1 MNYFVDAKSF
11 IEWVQSQ
18 KRFSKKTNLDNMK
31 YFCKLLCNPESS
43 FKAIHVTG
51 TNGKGSTVAM
61 LTSVLMAKGYNV
73 GTFTSPYIECF
84 NERIAF
90 NTKPIDDD
98 DLLKMANRVIEIYPI
113 LEENNFPKPTFF
125 EFITLCAF
133 CYFKS
138 LNNLDYA
145 VIEVGMGG
153 RLDSTNVIT
162 PIVSII
168 TNVALDHM
176 QILGNTKEAIL
187 IEKLGIVK
195 DNIPVVCGLKEENL
209 KMIATNVANIHNSQI
224 VFPKYNEVKNV
235 KCDLSDTCFTY
246 QGQDYQLSLLG
257 FHQVENALLVIETF
271 NLLKDDLKLSIQDLH
286 NGLKNTK
293 WVGRLE
299 KINDDPVIY
308 IDGGHNIDGISRI
321 TEFVKSLNIPNVR
334 AVISISHDKE
344 LLPMIKMVDE
354 TFDEIIFTS
363 YTYARSAKAEDLYN
377 LSSSKNKKC
386 IENLDVVVK
395 YVLTNKKPITI
406 FLGSLYL
413 ASEIRNKLKKKPI
426 FGYFF
431 SNT

>member
-73 GTFTSPYIECF
+73 GTFTSPYVECF

-209 KMIATNVANIHNSQI
+209 KMIATNVTNIHNSQI
-224 VFPKYNEVKNV
+224 VFPKYSEVKNV

-299 KINDDPVIY
+299 KINDNPVIY

-321 TEFVKSLNIPNVR
+321 TEFVKSLNISNVR

-386 IENLDVVVK
+386 IENLDVAVK

-413 ASEIRNKLKKKPI
+413 ASEIRNKLKK
-426 FGYFF
+426 
-431 SNT
+431 

>member
-257 FHQVENALLVIETF
+257 FHQVENALLVIETY

-354 TFDEIIFTS
+354 TFDEIILTS

-386 IENLDVVVK
+386 IENLDVAVK
-395 YVLTNKKPITI
+395 YVLTNKKPITV

-413 ASEIRNKLKKKPI
+413 ASEIRNKLKK
-426 FGYFF
+426 
-431 SNT
+431 

>member
-1 MNYFVDAKSF
+1 MNYFADAKSF

-224 VFPKYNEVKNV
+224 VFPKYSEVKNV
-235 KCDLSDTCFTY
+235 KCVLSDTCFTY

-271 NLLKDDLKLSIQDLH
+271 NLLKDNLKLSIQDLH

-386 IENLDVVVK
+386 IENLDVAVK

-413 ASEIRNKLKKKPI
+413 ASEIRNKLKK
-426 FGYFF
+426 
-431 SNT
+431 

>member
-224 VFPKYNEVKNV
+224 VFPKYSEVKNV

-246 QGQDYQLSLLG
+246 QGQDYKLSLLG

-344 LLPMIKMVDE
+344 LLPMIKMVDK

-386 IENLDVVVK
+386 IENLDVAVK
-395 YVLTNKKPITI
+395 YVLTNKKPITV

-413 ASEIRNKLKKKPI
+413 ASEIRNKLKK
-426 FGYFF
+426 
-431 SNT
+431 

>member
-187 IEKLGIVK
+187 KEKLGIVK

-224 VFPKYNEVKNV
+224 VFPKYSEVKNV
-235 KCDLSDTCFTY
+235 QCDLSDTCFTY
-246 QGQDYQLSLLG
+246 QGQDYKLSLLG

-271 NLLKDDLKLSIQDLH
+271 NLLKDNLKLSIQDLH

-299 KINDDPVIY
+299 KIYDDPVIY

-377 LSSSKNKKC
+377 LSSSKYKKC
-386 IENLDVVVK
+386 IENLDVAVK
-395 YVLTNKKPITI
+395 YVLTNKKPITV

-413 ASEIRNKLKKKPI
+413 ASEIRNKLKK
-426 FGYFF
+426 
-431 SNT
+431 

>member
-187 IEKLGIVK
+187 KEKLGIVK

-235 KCDLSDTCFTY
+235 KCDLSKTCFTY

-257 FHQVENALLVIETF
+257 FHQVENELLVIETF

-344 LLPMIKMVDE
+344 LLPMIKMVDK

-386 IENLDVVVK
+386 IENLDVAVK

-413 ASEIRNKLKKKPI
+413 ASEIRNKLKK
-426 FGYFF
+426 
-431 SNT
+431 

>member
-125 EFITLCAF
+125 EFNTLCAF

-271 NLLKDDLKLSIQDLH
+271 NLLKDNLKLSIQDLH

-386 IENLDVVVK
+386 IENLDVAVK
-395 YVLTNKKPITI
+395 YVLTNKKPITV

-413 ASEIRNKLKKKPI
+413 ASEIRNKLKK
-426 FGYFF
+426 
-431 SNT
+431 

>member
-18 KRFSKKTNLDNMK
+18 KRFSKKTNLVNMK

-271 NLLKDDLKLSIQDLH
+271 NLLKDNLKLSIQDLH

-386 IENLDVVVK
+386 IENLDVAVK
-395 YVLTNKKPITI
+395 YVLTNKKPITV

-413 ASEIRNKLKKKPI
+413 ASEIRNKLKK
-426 FGYFF
+426 
-431 SNT
+431 

>member
-257 FHQVENALLVIETF
+257 FHQVENALLVIETY

-299 KINDDPVIY
+299 KINVDPVIY

-386 IENLDVVVK
+386 IENLDVAVK
-395 YVLTNKKPITI
+395 YVLTNKKPITV

-413 ASEIRNKLKKKPI
+413 ASEIRNKLKK
-426 FGYFF
+426 
-431 SNT
+431 

>member
-187 IEKLGIVK
+187 KEKLGIVK
-195 DNIPVVCGLKEENL
+195 DNIPAVCGLKEENL

-224 VFPKYNEVKNV
+224 LFPKYNEVKNV
-235 KCDLSDTCFTY
+235 KCDLSKTCFTY

-344 LLPMIKMVDE
+344 LLPMIKMVDK

-386 IENLDVVVK
+386 IENLDVAVK

-413 ASEIRNKLKKKPI
+413 ASEIRNKLKK
-426 FGYFF
+426 
-431 SNT
+431 

>member
-176 QILGNTKEAIL
+176 QILGNTKEALL

-386 IENLDVVVK
+386 IENLDVAVK
-395 YVLTNKKPITI
+395 YVLTNKKPITV

-413 ASEIRNKLKKKPI
+413 ASEIRNKLKK
-426 FGYFF
+426 
-431 SNT
+431 

>member
-176 QILGNTKEAIL
+176 QILGNNKEAIL

-271 NLLKDDLKLSIQDLH
+271 NLLKDNLKLSIQDLH

-386 IENLDVVVK
+386 IENLDVAVK
-395 YVLTNKKPITI
+395 YVLTNKKPITV

-413 ASEIRNKLKKKPI
+413 ASEIRNKLKK
-426 FGYFF
+426 
-431 SNT
+431 

>member
-209 KMIATNVANIHNSQI
+209 KMIATNVTNIHNSQI
-224 VFPKYNEVKNV
+224 VFPKYSEVKNV

-299 KINDDPVIY
+299 KINDNPVIY

-321 TEFVKSLNIPNVR
+321 TEFVKSLNISNVR

-386 IENLDVVVK
+386 IENLDVALK

-413 ASEIRNKLKKKPI
+413 ASEIRNKLKK
-426 FGYFF
+426 
-431 SNT
+431 

>member
-224 VFPKYNEVKNV
+224 VFPKYSEVKNV

-386 IENLDVVVK
+386 IENLDVAVK

-413 ASEIRNKLKKKPI
+413 ASEIRNKLKK
-426 FGYFF
+426 
-431 SNT
+431 

>member
-209 KMIATNVANIHNSQI
+209 KMIATSVANIHNSQI

-235 KCDLSDTCFTY
+235 KCDLSKTCFTY
-246 QGQDYQLSLLG
+246 QGQDYKLSLLG

-386 IENLDVVVK
+386 IENLDVAVK
-395 YVLTNKKPITI
+395 YVLTNKKPITV

-413 ASEIRNKLKKKPI
+413 ASEIRNKLKK
-426 FGYFF
+426 
-431 SNT
+431 

>member
-224 VFPKYNEVKNV
+224 VFPKYSEVKNV

-271 NLLKDDLKLSIQDLH
+271 NLLKDNLKLSIQDLH

-344 LLPMIKMVDE
+344 LLPMIKMVDK

-386 IENLDVVVK
+386 IENLDVAVK

-413 ASEIRNKLKKKPI
+413 ASEIRNKLKK
-426 FGYFF
+426 
-431 SNT
+431 

>member
-209 KMIATNVANIHNSQI
+209 KMIATNVTNIHNSQI
-224 VFPKYNEVKNV
+224 VFPKYSEVKNV

-299 KINDDPVIY
+299 KINDNPVIY

-321 TEFVKSLNIPNVR
+321 TEFVKSLNISNVR

-386 IENLDVVVK
+386 IENLDVAVK

-413 ASEIRNKLKKKPI
+413 ASEIRNKLKK
-426 FGYFF
+426 
-431 SNT
+431 

>member
-235 KCDLSDTCFTY
+235 KCDLSKTCFTY
-246 QGQDYQLSLLG
+246 QGQDYKLSLLG

-271 NLLKDDLKLSIQDLH
+271 NLLKDNLKLSIQDLH

-386 IENLDVVVK
+386 IENLDVAVK
-395 YVLTNKKPITI
+395 YVLTNKKPITV

-413 ASEIRNKLKKKPI
+413 ASEIRKKLKK
-426 FGYFF
+426 
-431 SNT
+431 

>member
-98 DLLKMANRVIEIYPI
+98 DLLKIANRVIEIYPI

-224 VFPKYNEVKNV
+224 VFPKYSEVKNV
-235 KCDLSDTCFTY
+235 KCDLSKTCFTY
-246 QGQDYQLSLLG
+246 QGQDYKLSLLG

-386 IENLDVVVK
+386 IENLDVAVK

-413 ASEIRNKLKKKPI
+413 ASEIRNKLKK
-426 FGYFF
+426 
-431 SNT
+431 

>member
-187 IEKLGIVK
+187 KEKLGIVK

-235 KCDLSDTCFTY
+235 KCDLSKTCFTY

-344 LLPMIKMVDE
+344 LLPMIKMVDK

-386 IENLDVVVK
+386 IENLDVALK

-413 ASEIRNKLKKKPI
+413 ASEIRNKLKK
-426 FGYFF
+426 
-431 SNT
+431 

>member
-187 IEKLGIVK
+187 KEKLGIVK

-235 KCDLSDTCFTY
+235 KCDLSKTCFTY

-344 LLPMIKMVDE
+344 LLPMIKMVDK

-363 YTYARSAKAEDLYN
+363 YTYARSAKAKDLYN

-386 IENLDVVVK
+386 IENLDVAVK

-413 ASEIRNKLKKKPI
+413 ASEIRNKLKK
-426 FGYFF
+426 
-431 SNT
+431 

>member
-187 IEKLGIVK
+187 KEKLGIVK

-209 KMIATNVANIHNSQI
+209 KMIATNVANNHNSQI

-235 KCDLSDTCFTY
+235 KCDLSKTCFTY

-344 LLPMIKMVDE
+344 LLPMIKMVDK

-386 IENLDVVVK
+386 IENLDVAVK

-413 ASEIRNKLKKKPI
+413 ASEIRNKLKK
-426 FGYFF
+426 
-431 SNT
+431 

>member
-209 KMIATNVANIHNSQI
+209 KMIATNDANIHNSQI

-386 IENLDVVVK
+386 IENLDVAVK

-413 ASEIRNKLKKKPI
+413 ASEIRNKLKK
-426 FGYFF
+426 
-431 SNT
+431 

>member
-90 NTKPIDDD
+90 NTKPIEDD

-187 IEKLGIVK
+187 KEKLGIVK

-224 VFPKYNEVKNV
+224 VFPIYNEVKNV
-235 KCDLSDTCFTY
+235 KCDLSKTCFTY

-344 LLPMIKMVDE
+344 LLPMIKMVDK

-386 IENLDVVVK
+386 IENLDVAVK

-413 ASEIRNKLKKKPI
+413 ASEIRNKLKK
-426 FGYFF
+426 
-431 SNT
+431 

>member
-138 LNNLDYA
+138 LNNLDYV

-187 IEKLGIVK
+187 KEKLGIVK

-235 KCDLSDTCFTY
+235 KCDLSKTCFTY

-344 LLPMIKMVDE
+344 LLPMIKMVDK

-386 IENLDVVVK
+386 IENLDVAVK

-413 ASEIRNKLKKKPI
+413 ASEIRNKLKK
-426 FGYFF
+426 
-431 SNT
+431 

>member
-18 KRFSKKTNLDNMK
+18 KRFSKKTNLVNMK

-257 FHQVENALLVIETF
+257 FHQVENALLVIETY

-386 IENLDVVVK
+386 IENLDVAVK
-395 YVLTNKKPITI
+395 YVLTNKKPITV

-413 ASEIRNKLKKKPI
+413 ASEIRNKLKK
-426 FGYFF
+426 
-431 SNT
+431 

>member
-187 IEKLGIVK
+187 KEKLGIVK

-224 VFPKYNEVKNV
+224 VFPKYSEVKNV
-235 KCDLSDTCFTY
+235 KCDLSKTCFTY
-246 QGQDYQLSLLG
+246 QGQDYKLSLLG

-386 IENLDVVVK
+386 IENLDVAVK

-413 ASEIRNKLKKKPI
+413 ASEIRNKLKK
-426 FGYFF
+426 
-431 SNT
+431 

>member
-98 DLLKMANRVIEIYPI
+98 DLLKIANRVIEIYPI

-187 IEKLGIVK
+187 KEKLGIVK

-235 KCDLSDTCFTY
+235 KCDLSKTCFTY

-344 LLPMIKMVDE
+344 LLPMIKMVDK

-386 IENLDVVVK
+386 IENLDVAVK

-413 ASEIRNKLKKKPI
+413 ASEIRNKLKNSRFLAI
-426 FGYFF
+426 F
-431 SNT
+431 

>member
-187 IEKLGIVK
+187 KEKLGIVK

-235 KCDLSDTCFTY
+235 KCDLSKTCFTY

-334 AVISISHDKE
+334 AVISISNDKE
-344 LLPMIKMVDE
+344 LLPMIKMVDK

-386 IENLDVVVK
+386 IENLDVAVK

-413 ASEIRNKLKKKPI
+413 ASEIRNKLKK
-426 FGYFF
+426 
-431 SNT
+431 

>member
-224 VFPKYNEVKNV
+224 VFPKYSEVKNV
-235 KCDLSDTCFTY
+235 KCDLSKTCFTY
-246 QGQDYQLSLLG
+246 QGQDYKLSLLG

-299 KINDDPVIY
+299 KINDNPVIY

-386 IENLDVVVK
+386 IENLDVAVK

-413 ASEIRNKLKKKPI
+413 ASEIRNKLKK
-426 FGYFF
+426 
-431 SNT
+431 

>member
-195 DNIPVVCGLKEENL
+195 DNIPVVCGLKEENQ

-257 FHQVENALLVIETF
+257 FHQVENALLVIETY

-386 IENLDVVVK
+386 IENLDVAVK
-395 YVLTNKKPITI
+395 YVLTNKKPITV

-413 ASEIRNKLKKKPI
+413 ASEIRNKLKK
-426 FGYFF
+426 
-431 SNT
+431 

>member
-153 RLDSTNVIT
+153 RLDSTNVIA

-224 VFPKYNEVKNV
+224 VFPKYSEVKNV
-235 KCDLSDTCFTY
+235 KCDLSKTCFTY
-246 QGQDYQLSLLG
+246 QGQDYKLSLLG

-386 IENLDVVVK
+386 IENLDVAVK
-395 YVLTNKKPITI
+395 YVLTNKKPITV

-413 ASEIRNKLKKKPI
+413 ASEIRNKLKK
-426 FGYFF
+426 
-431 SNT
+431 

>member
-187 IEKLGIVK
+187 KEKLGIVK

-235 KCDLSDTCFTY
+235 KCDLSKTCFTY

-386 IENLDVVVK
+386 IENLDVAVK
-395 YVLTNKKPITI
+395 YVLTNKKPITV

-413 ASEIRNKLKKKPI
+413 ASEIRNKLKK
-426 FGYFF
+426 
-431 SNT
+431 

>member
-18 KRFSKKTNLDNMK
+18 KRFSKKTNLDNMR
-31 YFCKLLCNPESS
+31 YFCKLLGNPERS

-90 NTKPIDDD
+90 NTKPIADD

-113 LEENNFPKPTFF
+113 LEENNFSKPTFF

-138 LNNLDYA
+138 LKNLDYA

-187 IEKLGIVK
+187 QEKLGIVK

-209 KMIATNVANIHNSQI
+209 KMIATNIANIRNSQI
-224 VFPKYNEVKNV
+224 IFPKYSEVKNV
-235 KCDLSDTCFTY
+235 KCDLSKTCFTY

-299 KINDDPVIY
+299 KINDNPVIY
-308 IDGGHNIDGISRI
+308 IDGGHNIDGITRI
-321 TEFVKSLNIPNVR
+321 TEFIKSLNIPNVR

-386 IENLDVVVK
+386 IENLDVAVK

-413 ASEIRNKLKKKPI
+413 ASEIRNKLKK
-426 FGYFF
+426 
-431 SNT
+431 

>member
-271 NLLKDDLKLSIQDLH
+271 NLLKDNLKLSIQDLH

-344 LLPMIKMVDE
+344 LLPMIKMVDK

-386 IENLDVVVK
+386 IENLDVAVK

-413 ASEIRNKLKKKPI
+413 ASEIRNKLKK
-426 FGYFF
+426 
-431 SNT
+431 

>member
-168 TNVALDHM
+168 TNAALDHM

-386 IENLDVVVK
+386 IENLDVAVK
-395 YVLTNKKPITI
+395 YVLTNKKPITV

-413 ASEIRNKLKKKPI
+413 ASEIRNKLKK
-426 FGYFF
+426 
-431 SNT
+431 

>member
-61 LTSVLMAKGYNV
+61 ITSVLMAKGYNV

-224 VFPKYNEVKNV
+224 VFPKYSEVKNV
-235 KCDLSDTCFTY
+235 KCDLSKTCFTY
-246 QGQDYQLSLLG
+246 QGQDYKLSLLG

-386 IENLDVVVK
+386 IENLDVAVK

-413 ASEIRNKLKKKPI
+413 ASEIRNKLKK
-426 FGYFF
+426 
-431 SNT
+431 

>member
-187 IEKLGIVK
+187 KEKLGIVK

-235 KCDLSDTCFTY
+235 KCDLSKTCFTY

-344 LLPMIKMVDE
+344 LLPMIKMVDK
-354 TFDEIIFTS
+354 TFDAIIFTS

-386 IENLDVVVK
+386 IENLDVAVK

-413 ASEIRNKLKKKPI
+413 ASEIRNKLKK
-426 FGYFF
+426 
-431 SNT
+431 

>member
-162 PIVSII
+162 PIVSTI

-187 IEKLGIVK
+187 KEKLGIVK

-235 KCDLSDTCFTY
+235 KCDLSKTCFTY

-344 LLPMIKMVDE
+344 LLPMIKMVDK

-386 IENLDVVVK
+386 IENLDVAVN
-395 YVLTNKKPITI
+395 T
-406 FLGSLYL
+406 YL
-413 ASEIRNKLKKKPI
+413 LIKSQLR
-426 FGYFF
+426 YF
-431 SNT
+431 